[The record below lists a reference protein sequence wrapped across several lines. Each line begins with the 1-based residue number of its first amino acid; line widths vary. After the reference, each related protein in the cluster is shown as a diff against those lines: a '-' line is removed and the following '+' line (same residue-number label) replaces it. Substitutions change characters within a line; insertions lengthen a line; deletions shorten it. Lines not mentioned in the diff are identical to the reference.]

1 MLTDLFS
8 IFPPMPLL
16 LLIFLILNSCSSNL
30 IYNEPTPNLLVE
42 AGFYRVPDDKILR
55 NSDTILLN
63 SSGRFQA
70 SIKPL
75 SIDAKNYYW
84 YINSQKHSY
93 LTVRRTFDSLGIYT
107 AEFYVIDYL
116 NDTLVINSTVIV
128 SSEPACEQKINL
140 EIFQGSSIFSWNCRD
155 KDPNEKL
162 TYNFKL
168 INSDNK
174 RTIDTTLQDT
184 VLQFGFAL
192 PENFEAHL
200 TASNRYFKTE
210 LDSIWSESDES
221 E

>member
-1 MLTDLFS
+1 
-8 IFPPMPLL
+8 MPLL

-30 IYNEPTPNLLVE
+30 IYNEPTPDLLVE

-55 NSDTILLN
+55 NSDTILLD
-63 SSGRFQA
+63 SSRRFQA
-70 SIKPL
+70 SIKP
-75 SIDAKNYYW
+75 SPTDAKNYYW
-84 YINSQKHSY
+84 YINSQKYPY
-93 LTVRRTFDSLGIYT
+93 LTVRHKFDSIGIYT

-116 NDTLVINSTVIV
+116 NDTLVISSTVIV
-128 SSEPACEQKINL
+128 SSEPVCEQKINL
-140 EIFQGSSIFSWNCRD
+140 ETFQGSPTFSWSCRD
-155 KDPNEKL
+155 EDQKL

-174 RTIDTTLQDT
+174 RTIKDTTLQDT

>member
-1 MLTDLFS
+1 M
-8 IFPPMPLL
+8 
-16 LLIFLILNSCSSNL
+16 
-30 IYNEPTPNLLVE
+30 LVE

-55 NSDTILLN
+55 NLDTILLN

-70 SIKPL
+70 NIKP
-75 SIDAKNYYW
+75 SPADAYYYW
-84 YINSQKHSY
+84 YLDSQKY
-93 LTVRRTFDSLGIYT
+93 PYYPSLSVTHKFTSIGIYT
-107 AEFYVIDYL
+107 AEFYVIDHL
-116 NDTLVINSTVIV
+116 NDTLAISSTVIV
-128 SSEPACEQKINL
+128 SSEPVCEQKIDL
-140 EIFQGSSIFSWNCRD
+140 AIFQGSPTFSWSCHD
-155 KDPNEKL
+155 EDPSEKL

-168 INSDNK
+168 IDNGNK

-210 LDSIWSESDES
+210 LGYIWSESDES